1 MAGRLF
7 LALERG
13 KEVLGS
19 SVWGDRALS
28 ARQGKGALGLLLLSP
43 CYYSVRQ
50 APGRIMVAMVTR
62 CTGGR
67 LELGVPGLKKKR
79 ALVRK

>member
-7 LALERG
+7 LAAERG
-13 KEVLGS
+13 KEAERIEVVSGS

-50 APGRIMVAMVTR
+50 AP
-62 CTGGR
+62 
-67 LELGVPGLKKKR
+67 
-79 ALVRK
+79 